1 MINVQEEIFE
11 AKLIEEHIFKQKD
24 AFQFVEKHGSDKQAF
39 LLAQTSKTDLSDIE
53 EKIATLTEKA
63 SYSTSKFEA
72 NELCDTLKSIGS
84 ISTVENPCEITFVP
98 AKKRQSQI
106 PVVGRHQMSSFIH
119 DCD

>member
-1 MINVQEEIFE
+1 MINIQEEIFE

-39 LLAQTSKTDLSDIE
+39 LLAQTLKTDLSDME

-63 SYSTSKFEA
+63 KYSTFKLEA
-72 NELCDTLKSIGS
+72 NELCDTLKSIES
-84 ISTVENPCEITFVP
+84 IGIVENPCEITFVP

-119 DCD
+119 D